1 VRAVIVTSVSTLNG
15 QWLDIFRAGSY
26 GDKGTFTVPQLS
38 ALAASY
44 DPAKQEA
51 PIVVGHPKLDAPAFG
66 WVKQLRMQGDVLQGL
81 LGDVDPDFDEAVQ
94 AKRYKKRSVAF
105 VRNSST
111 GVLKLR
117 HVGWLGAMPPHVEGL
132 RDAQFNAEEYDEID
146 FSEGEEMDEQQ
157 VKKTVTQAITEFF
170 ANLGGKKTENDSGL
184 TQVEIDAAIAKA
196 TSTIESRF
204 ADQLKAEKDAR
215 VALETQLADQKKTFS
230 DSSATTRVAAL
241 IGGLKAS
248 KRWIPAYDKMGVPAL
263 FASLATGASTEIEFG
278 EGDAKKKVDS
288 IQLFAD
294 ILNGIGQI
302 VPDGVTFS
310 EKSGETRTPKTPDG
324 NGAAID
330 TSSVSFN
337 EQVEAYAKENKVEFV
352 DAYRELVRQGKRP
365 ESGSSSAGAV

>member
-1 VRAVIVTSVSTLNG
+1 MSTLNG

-26 GDKGTFTVPQLS
+26 GDKGTFTVSQLA

-111 GVLKLR
+111 GALKLR

-157 VKKTVTQAITEFF
+157 VKKTVAQAITEFF
-170 ANLGGKKTENDSGL
+170 ANLGGKKTENGGGP
-184 TQVEIDAAIAKA
+184 TQVEIDAAIANA
-196 TSTIESRF
+196 TSAVESRF
-204 ADQLKAEKDAR
+204 ANQLTAEKEAR
-215 VALETQLADQKKTFS
+215 VALETQLAEQKKTFS
-230 DSSATTRVAAL
+230 DSSATNRVDAL
-241 IGGLKAS
+241 INGLKAS

-263 FASLATGASTEIEFG
+263 FTTLATNATTEIEFG
-278 EGDAKKKVDS
+278 AGDQKRKVEPV
-288 IQLFAD
+288 QLFAD
-294 ILNGIGQI
+294 FLNGLPQI
-302 VPDGVTFS
+302 VPDGVAFS
-310 EKSGETRTPKTPDG
+310 EKTGETRTAKTPDG